1 MLKVRSQRFF
11 SNGPNLLGFICA
23 MAGIVAFSS
32 LLFIENEPSI
42 QKTIWFGIGTV
53 LIGGV
58 LMSLSSGKMV
68 DLKNSR
74 FREYFSVLG
83 IYFGKWERLPPI
95 KKVELIQHEYISKNL
110 PNGIT
115 PTFHTQN
122 LVFKIALISS
132 DKVELVLEI
141 RQEKEALET
150 MDKINDL
157 IQDSNLRLID

>member
-1 MLKVRSQRFF
+1 MLKVRTQRFF

-23 MAGIVAFSS
+23 MAGMVAFSS
-32 LLFIENEPSI
+32 LLFNENGPSI
-42 QKTIWFGIGTV
+42 QKTIWFGIGAV

-74 FREYFSVLG
+74 FREYLSVLG
-83 IYFGKWERLPPI
+83 IYFGKWEKLAPI
-95 KKVELIQHEYISKNL
+95 QKVELIQHEYISQNL

-122 LVFKIALISS
+122 LVYKIALISAK
-132 DKVELVLEI
+132 KVELVLEI

-150 MDKINDL
+150 LNKLNEL